1 MGGAIGMPGNVSPV
15 AEFNIFVDPHAA
27 DVVFRAGLPLTLVP
41 LDVTR
46 QVRLTH
52 DVLQQASLGSTTHL
66 VQAIHD
72 LTQHPLQSQGEG
84 LAMHDP
90 LAVAVAI
97 DPSLVT
103 CTSLPVC
110 VETRGLHTLGMTVA
124 DQRPPAYWLSDMPRL
139 EVALEVEATR
149 MLELFATR
157 VLA

>member
-1 MGGAIGMPGNVSPV
+1 
-15 AEFNIFVDPHAA
+15 
-27 DVVFRAGLPLTLVP
+27 
-41 LDVTR
+41 
-46 QVRLTH
+46 
-52 DVLQQASLGSTTHL
+52 
-66 VQAIHD
+66 
-72 LTQHPLQSQGEG
+72 
-84 LAMHDP
+84 MHDP

-124 DQRPPAYWLSDMPRL
+124 DQRSAAYWLSDMPRL

>member
-1 MGGAIGMPGNVSPV
+1 
-15 AEFNIFVDPHAA
+15 
-27 DVVFRAGLPLTLVP
+27 
-41 LDVTR
+41 
-46 QVRLTH
+46 LTH
-52 DVLQQASLGSTTHL
+52 DVLQQACQGSTTHL
-66 VQAIHD
+66 MRAIRD

-124 DQRPPAYWLSDMPRL
+124 DQRPSTYWLRDMPRL